1 MPHKPSYCIVNI
13 FSRSCTCNFSLVTV
27 SQIPS
32 ISNPLV
38 NLPYTAPWYQSK
50 EDPLK
55 CKIQKRLQGLTVY
68 LWSLWCYHS
77 NETSLLVLS
86 NDTHL
91 FSFSSAFYK
100 TKSLSRILT
109 LFDFATERGK
119 TLFSGGTRGR
129 GLGDPSPYFRI
140 NQRPPGIRTFFYGA
154 DILPLP
160 PYLKVQITWARY
172 YLIFFCVVSCAKS
185 HKISWKI
192 MNAGKR
198 HFGHWSSI
206 GQWNPVNADTA
217 KRTCRS
223 VRIIPVFIRLLT
235 PVFYYVFLALSSADR
250 GLFVSEG
257 GWGERE
263 KKRVLA
269 IFRLLSGSIWPG
281 EKRLFWGERRLGL
294 GWSARGLKGT
304 DKKRIAS
311 KSGCWYQAG
320 SQKTKTVMDTC
331 FINLKTCNKGRTI
344 RKVMRGGGGGG
355 GGEF

>member
-1 MPHKPSYCIVNI
+1 M
-13 FSRSCTCNFSLVTV
+13 
-27 SQIPS
+27 
-32 ISNPLV
+32 
-38 NLPYTAPWYQSK
+38 
-50 EDPLK
+50 
-55 CKIQKRLQGLTVY
+55 
-68 LWSLWCYHS
+68 
-77 NETSLLVLS
+77 
-86 NDTHL
+86 
-91 FSFSSAFYK
+91 
-100 TKSLSRILT
+100 
-109 LFDFATERGK
+109 FDFASERGK

-223 VRIIPVFIRLLT
+223 VRIIPVFIRLST

-344 RKVMRGGGGGG
+344 RKVMRGGGGV
-355 GGEF
+355 GEFSSRRNFLSLSAGGVNWRKWIFFHLIFPCANIHFFFPNGPSVSRFTRKRYLISYR

>member
-1 MPHKPSYCIVNI
+1 M
-13 FSRSCTCNFSLVTV
+13 
-27 SQIPS
+27 
-32 ISNPLV
+32 
-38 NLPYTAPWYQSK
+38 
-50 EDPLK
+50 
-55 CKIQKRLQGLTVY
+55 
-68 LWSLWCYHS
+68 
-77 NETSLLVLS
+77 
-86 NDTHL
+86 
-91 FSFSSAFYK
+91 
-100 TKSLSRILT
+100 
-109 LFDFATERGK
+109 FDFASERGK

-160 PYLKVQITWARY
+160 PYLKVRQPRPQGFSLKKWVEGKAPGTRLKVRITWARY
-172 YLIFFCVVSCAKS
+172 YLIFFCVFSCAKS

-223 VRIIPVFIRLLT
+223 VHIIPVFIRILT

-311 KSGCWYQAG
+311 KSGWWYQAG

-331 FINLKTCNKGRTI
+331 FIDWKTCNKGRTI
-344 RKVMRGGGGGG
+344 RKVMRGGGGLGNFRAAG
-355 GGEF
+355 IFCRYRLVGLTGVNEFFFI

>member
-1 MPHKPSYCIVNI
+1 M
-13 FSRSCTCNFSLVTV
+13 
-27 SQIPS
+27 
-32 ISNPLV
+32 
-38 NLPYTAPWYQSK
+38 
-50 EDPLK
+50 
-55 CKIQKRLQGLTVY
+55 
-68 LWSLWCYHS
+68 
-77 NETSLLVLS
+77 
-86 NDTHL
+86 
-91 FSFSSAFYK
+91 
-100 TKSLSRILT
+100 
-109 LFDFATERGK
+109 FDFASERGK

-160 PYLKVQITWARY
+160 PYLKVRQPRPQGFSLKKWVEGKALGTRLKVRITWARY
-172 YLIFFCVVSCAKS
+172 YLIFFCVFSCAKS

-223 VRIIPVFIRLLT
+223 VHIIPVFIRILT

-311 KSGCWYQAG
+311 KSGWWYQAG

-331 FINLKTCNKGRTI
+331 FIDWKTCNKGRTI
-344 RKVMRGGGGGG
+344 RKVMRGGGGLGNFRATG
-355 GGEF
+355 IFCRYRLVGLTGVNEFFFI